1 MTIDMAKLVKLNAL
15 DKLAAVTSAGIN
27 TAQATADQGFKKGIV
42 DGNTVKFYTDSN
54 ATLADSTAAFSF
66 DFAAESFLDQAQT
79 TFTSS
84 FTFSTATF
92 GTGTTDPNLDGKPV
106 LTLAVKT
113 VDAQNNETINYSFLN
128 VEDLVDIYT
137 VATDTTSQR
146 VLNVSGN
153 QITFKLSTDANNA
166 LETDATG
173 LKVDITGKADKDTD
187 ATANNIAKFD
197 ANGNPVDAEIA
208 ANTLVLTSDIAP
220 DSDVSS
226 VLTSYFG
233 TAAVAV
239 VRLLSALCP
248 HNTALS
254 PIQDPLSSAIG
265 TIMTRWHLRLTVI
278 MKRPTQGLIPL
289 ALRRAAITNGST
301 ALKKE

>member
-1 MTIDMAKLVKLNAL
+1 MTIDMTKLVKLNAL
-15 DKLAAVTSAGIN
+15 DKLAAVTHAGIDK
-27 TAQATADQGFKKGIV
+27 AQSAADAGFKKGIV
-42 DGNTVKFYTDSN
+42 DGNTVNFYTDAD
-54 ATLADSTAAFSF
+54 ATSTDTAVFSF
-66 DFAAESFLDQAQT
+66 DFAAESFLDQAGT

-146 VLNVSGN
+146 VLSISGN
-153 QITFKLSTDANNA
+153 QITFSLSTDTDNA
-166 LETDATG
+166 LTTTATG

-187 ATANNIAKFD
+187 ATVNNIAKFD

-208 ANTLVLTSDIAP
+208 ANALVLTSDIAP

-233 TAAVAV
+233 TAA
-239 VRLLSALCP
+239 ALV
-248 HNTALS
+248 S
-254 PIQDPLSSAIG
+254 
-265 TIMTRWHLRLTVI
+265 
-278 MKRPTQGLIPL
+278 
-289 ALRRAAITNGST
+289 
-301 ALKKE
+301 E